1 MNGALWTAK
10 TGLDAQQTRMQV
22 ISNNLAN
29 TNTTGFKRDRAVF
42 QDLLYQTVRQPG
54 AQSSQ
59 NTQLPSGLSTGTGV
73 RVVSTEKLHSQGNLS
88 KTDDPL
94 DLAIQ
99 GRGFFEVLTP
109 DGNVAYTRDGSFQI
123 DSSGQMV
130 TSTGYPLQPGITIPQ
145 NSTGVTIGQDGTVS
159 VLQPGNSAPSV
170 VGVISISDFIN
181 PSGLQ
186 AKGGN
191 LFQETASSGS
201 PLQGTAGIGGL
212 GSLIQGSVETSNVNI
227 VEELVS
233 MIETQRAYE
242 ISSKAISTTDGML
255 QYINN
260 NL

>member
-10 TGLDAQQTRMQV
+10 SGLDAQQTRMQV

-29 TNTTGFKRDRAVF
+29 SNTTAFKRDRAVF

-54 AQSSQ
+54 AQTSQ
-59 NTQLPSGLSTGTGV
+59 DTQLPSGLSTGTGV
-73 RVVSTEKLHSQGNLS
+73 RVVSTEKLFTQGNL
-88 KTDDPL
+88 TQTEDPM
-94 DLAIQ
+94 DLAIK

-109 DGNVAYTRDGSFQI
+109 DGSLAYTRDGSFQM
-123 DSSGQMV
+123 DSQGQLV
-130 TSTGYPLQPGITIPQ
+130 TASGYPLQPGITVPA
-145 NSTGVTIGQDGTVS
+145 NSEGLTIGEDGTVTA
-159 VLQPGNSAPSV
+159 VIAGNNAPTQL
-170 VGVISISDFIN
+170 GVISVSDFVN
-181 PSGLQ
+181 PAGLQ
-186 AKGGN
+186 ALGGN
-191 LFQETASSGS
+191 LYQESASSGA
-201 PLQGTAGIGGL
+201 PQQGTAGIGGL

>member
-59 NTQLPSGLSTGTGV
+59 DTQLPSGLSTGTGV
-73 RVVSTEKLHSQGNLS
+73 RVVSTEKLFSQGNLS
-88 KTDDPL
+88 QTEDPL

-109 DGNVAYTRDGSFQI
+109 DGTVSYTRDGSFQI
-123 DSSGQMV
+123 DAQGQMV
-130 TSTGYPLQPGITIPQ
+130 TATGYALQPGITIPEFA
-145 NSTGVTIGQDGTVS
+145 TGVTIGQDGTVTAS
-159 VLQPGNSAPSV
+159 LPGAAAPTQLGV
-170 VGVISISDFIN
+170 VSLADFIN

-186 AKGGN
+186 AIGGN
-191 LFQETASSGS
+191 LFRETASSGA
-201 PLQGTAGIGGL
+201 PLQGTAGSGGL
-212 GSLIQGSVETSNVNI
+212 GNLIQGSVETSNVNV

>member
-42 QDLLYQTVRQPG
+42 QDLLYQTLRQPG

-59 NTQLPSGLSTGTGV
+59 NTQLPSGLSVGTGV
-73 RVVSTEKLHSQGNLS
+73 RVVSTEKLFIQGNL
-88 KTDDPL
+88 TRTEDAL

-99 GRGFFEVLTP
+99 GRGFFEVLKP
-109 DGNVAYTRDGSFQI
+109 DGGLAYTRDGSFQL
-123 DSSGQMV
+123 DSQGQLVNASGYV
-130 TSTGYPLQPGITIPQ
+130 LQPNISVPQNAESITIGADGTVTALLPGA
-145 NSTGVTIGQDGTVS
+145 TGVTQ
-159 VLQPGNSAPSV
+159 
-170 VGVISISDFIN
+170 VGAVTLTDFMN
-181 PSGLQ
+181 PAGLQ
-186 AKGGN
+186 AIGGN
-191 LFQETASSGS
+191 LFNETAASGA
-201 PLQGTAGIGGL
+201 PIQGTPGISGL

>member
-29 TNTTGFKRDRAVF
+29 TNTTAFKRDRAIF

-54 AQSSQ
+54 AQTSQ
-59 NTQLPSGLSTGTGV
+59 DTQLPSGLSTGTGV
-73 RVVSTEKLHSQGNLS
+73 RVVSTEKLFTQGNL
-88 KTDDPL
+88 TQTEDPL

-109 DGNVAYTRDGSFQI
+109 DGSLAYTRDGSFQM
-123 DSSGQMV
+123 DSQGQMV
-130 TSTGYPLQPGITIPQ
+130 NAMGFPLQPGITIPE
-145 NSTGVTIGQDGTVS
+145 SASGVTIGQDGTVTA
-159 VLQPGNSAPSV
+159 LLPGDNNPTQL
-170 VGVISISDFIN
+170 GTITLTDFVN

-186 AKGGN
+186 SKGGN
-191 LFQETASSGS
+191 LYSETASSGA
-201 PLQGTAGIGGL
+201 PLQGNAGLEGL
-212 GSLIQGSVETSNVNI
+212 GSLIQGSVETSNVNV

>member
-59 NTQLPSGLSTGTGV
+59 DTQLPSGLSTGTGV
-73 RVVSTEKLHSQGNLS
+73 RVVSTEKLFSQGNLS
-88 KTDDPL
+88 QTEDPL

-109 DGNVAYTRDGSFQI
+109 DGSLAYTRDGSFQM
-123 DSSGQMV
+123 DAQGQMV
-130 TSTGYPLQPGITIPQ
+130 TATGYVLQPGITIPE
-145 NSTGVTIGQDGTVS
+145 NANGVTIGQDGTVTAT
-159 VLQPGNSAPSV
+159 LPGTAAPTQL
-170 VGVISISDFIN
+170 GVIGLTDFVN
-181 PSGLQ
+181 PAGLQ

-191 LFQETASSGS
+191 LFQETASSGA
-201 PLQGTAGIGGL
+201 PTQGTAGIGGL
-212 GSLIQGSVETSNVNI
+212 GNLIQGAVETSNVNV

-255 QYINN
+255 QYINQN
-260 NL
+260 M

>member
-42 QDLLYQTVRQPG
+42 QDLLYQTIRQPG

-59 NTQLPSGLSTGTGV
+59 NTQLPSGLSVGTGV
-73 RVVSTEKLHSQGNLS
+73 RVASTEKLFTQGNL
-88 KTDDPL
+88 TVTEDAFDM
-94 DLAIQ
+94 AIQ
-99 GRGFFEVLTP
+99 GRGFFEVLKP
-109 DGNVAYTRDGSFQI
+109 DGGVAYTRDGSFQL
-123 DSSGQMV
+123 DSQGQIVNASGYV
-130 TSTGYPLQPGITIPQ
+130 LQPAISVPQNALSITI
-145 NSTGVTIGQDGTVS
+145 GEDGTVTAQLPGVSAGTQIGS
-159 VLQPGNSAPSV
+159 VT
-170 VGVISISDFIN
+170 ISDFMN
-181 PSGLQ
+181 PAGLQ
-186 AKGGN
+186 AIGGN
-191 LFQETASSGS
+191 LFNETAASGA
-201 PLQGTAGIGGL
+201 PIQGTPSIGGL
-212 GSLIQGSVETSNVNI
+212 GNLIQGSVETSNVNI

-255 QYINN
+255 QYVNN

>member
-29 TNTTGFKRDRAVF
+29 TNTTAFKRDRAVF

-54 AQSSQ
+54 AQTSQ
-59 NTQLPSGLSTGTGV
+59 DTQLPSGLSTGTGV
-73 RVVSTEKLHSQGNLS
+73 RVVSTEKLFSQGNL
-88 KTDDPL
+88 TQTEDPM

-109 DGNVAYTRDGSFQI
+109 DGSLAYTRDGSFQT
-123 DSSGQMV
+123 DSQGQLV
-130 TSTGYPLQPGITIPQ
+130 TASGYPLQPGITVPA
-145 NSTGVTIGQDGTVS
+145 NSEGLTIGEDGTVTA
-159 VLQPGNSAPSV
+159 VIAGNNAPTQL
-170 VGVISISDFIN
+170 GVISLSDFIN

-186 AKGGN
+186 ALGGN
-191 LFQETASSGS
+191 LYQESASSGA
-201 PLQGTAGIGGL
+201 PRQGTAGIGGL
-212 GSLIQGSVETSNVNI
+212 GGLIQGSVETSNVNI

>member
-10 TGLDAQQTRMQV
+10 SGLDAQQTRMQV

-29 TNTTGFKRDRAVF
+29 TNTTAFKRDRAVF

-54 AQSSQ
+54 AQTSQ
-59 NTQLPSGLSTGTGV
+59 DTQLPSGLSTGTGV
-73 RVVSTEKLHSQGNLS
+73 RVVSTEKLFTQGNL
-88 KTDDPL
+88 TQTEDPM

-109 DGNVAYTRDGSFQI
+109 DGSLAYTRDGSFQT
-123 DSSGQMV
+123 DSQGQLV
-130 TSTGYPLQPGITIPQ
+130 TASGYPLQPGITVPP
-145 NSTGVTIGQDGTVS
+145 NSEGLTIGEDGTVTA
-159 VLQPGNSAPSV
+159 VIAGNNAPTQL
-170 VGVISISDFIN
+170 GVISVSDFVN
-181 PSGLQ
+181 PAGLQ
-186 AKGGN
+186 ALGGN
-191 LFQETASSGS
+191 LYQESASSGA
-201 PLQGTAGIGGL
+201 PQQGTAGIGGL

>member
-10 TGLDAQQTRMQV
+10 TGLDAQQLRMQV

-42 QDLLYQTVRQPG
+42 QDLLYQTLRQPG

-59 NTQLPSGLSTGTGV
+59 NTQLPSGLNVGTGV
-73 RVVSTEKLHSQGNLS
+73 RVVSTEKLFMQGNLTR
-88 KTDDPL
+88 TDDAL

-99 GRGFFEVLTP
+99 GRGFFEVLKP
-109 DGNVAYTRDGSFQI
+109 DGGVAYTRDGSFQL
-123 DSSGQMV
+123 DATGQLVNASGYV
-130 TSTGYPLQPGITIPQ
+130 LQPNISVPQNTESITI
-145 NSTGVTIGQDGTVS
+145 GADGTVTAQ
-159 VLQPGNSAPSV
+159 LPGTSAPTQIGAV
-170 VGVISISDFIN
+170 TLTDFIN
-181 PSGLQ
+181 PAGLQ
-186 AKGGN
+186 AIGGN
-191 LFQETASSGS
+191 LFNETAASGA
-201 PLQGTAGIGGL
+201 PTQGAPGVGGL

>member
-29 TNTTGFKRDRAVF
+29 TNTTAFKRDRAVF

-59 NTQLPSGLSTGTGV
+59 DTQLPSGLSTGTGA
-73 RVVSTEKLHSQGNLS
+73 RVVSTEKLFTQGNLS
-88 KTDDPL
+88 QTEDPL

-109 DGNVAYTRDGSFQI
+109 DGSLAYTRDGSFQM
-123 DSSGQMV
+123 DAQGQMV
-130 TSTGYPLQPGITIPQ
+130 TATGFVLQPGIVIPE
-145 NSTGVTIGQDGTVS
+145 NSNGVTIGQDGTVTAS
-159 VLQPGNSAPSV
+159 LPGNAAPTQI
-170 VGVISISDFIN
+170 GVIGLTDFVN
-181 PSGLQ
+181 PAGLQ
-186 AKGGN
+186 SKGGN
-191 LFQETASSGS
+191 LYQETASSGA
-201 PLQGTAGIGGL
+201 PGQGTAGIGGL
-212 GSLIQGSVETSNVNI
+212 GSLVQGAVETSNVNV

-242 ISSKAISTTDGML
+242 ISSKAISTTDDML
-255 QYINN
+255 QYINQN
-260 NL
+260 M

>member
-29 TNTTGFKRDRAVF
+29 TNTTAFKRDRAIF
-42 QDLLYQTVRQPG
+42 QDLIYQTVQQPG

-59 NTQLPSGLSTGTGV
+59 NTQLPTGLNTGTGV
-73 RVVSTEKLHSQGNLS
+73 KVVSTEKLFSQGNLT
-88 KTDDPL
+88 KTDDPM

-99 GRGFFEVLTP
+99 GRGFFEVITP
-109 DGNVAYTRDGSFQI
+109 DGSLAYTRDGSFQMN
-123 DSSGQMV
+123 SAGQMV
-130 TSTGYPLQPGITIPQ
+130 TASGYTLQPGITIPES
-145 NSTGVTIGQDGTVS
+145 STGVTIGQDGTVTVTQAGS
-159 VLQPGNSAPSV
+159 PNANV
-170 VGVISISDFIN
+170 VGTIQLTDFIN
-181 PSGLQ
+181 PAGLQ

-191 LFQETASSGS
+191 LYQETAASGA
-201 PLQGTAGIGGL
+201 PQQGTAGIGGF
-212 GSLIQGSVETSNVNI
+212 GTLIQGSVETSNVNI

>member
-73 RVVSTEKLHSQGNLS
+73 RVVSTEKLFSQGNLS
-88 KTDDPL
+88 KTDDPM
-94 DLAIQ
+94 DLAVQ
-99 GRGFFEVLTP
+99 GKGFFEVLTP
-109 DGNVAYTRDGSFQI
+109 DGTLAYTRDGSFQI
-123 DSSGQMV
+123 DSGGRMV
-130 TSTGYPLQPGITIPQ
+130 TATGYQLQPGITIPE

-159 VLQPGNSAPSV
+159 VSQAGSTSTNV
-170 VGVISISDFIN
+170 IGVIGLADFIN

-191 LFQETASSGS
+191 LFQETASSGA
-201 PLQGTAGIGGL
+201 PQQGTAGIGGL

-242 ISSKAISTTDGML
+242 ISSKAISATDGML

>member
-88 KTDDPL
+88 KTDDPM

-99 GRGFFEVLTP
+99 GKGFFEVLTP
-109 DGNVAYTRDGSFQI
+109 DGTLAYTRDGSFQI
-123 DSSGQMV
+123 DSGGRMV
-130 TSTGYPLQPGITIPQ
+130 TATGYTLQPGITIPE

-159 VLQPGNSAPSV
+159 VTTAGDSSANV
-170 VGVISISDFIN
+170 IGVIGLADFIN

-201 PLQGTAGIGGL
+201 PQQGTAGIGGL

>member
-42 QDLLYQTVRQPG
+42 QDMLYQTIRQPG

-59 NTQLPSGLSTGTGV
+59 DTQLPSGLSTGTGV
-73 RVVSTEKLHSQGNLS
+73 RVVSTEKLFSQGNLS
-88 KTDDPL
+88 QTEDPL

-99 GRGFFEVLTP
+99 GRGFFEVTTP
-109 DGNVAYTRDGSFQI
+109 DGTPAYTRDGSFQL
-123 DSSGQMV
+123 DSQGQMV
-130 TSTGYPLQPGITIPQ
+130 TATGYVLQPGINVPENASGI
-145 NSTGVTIGQDGTVS
+145 TIGQDGTVTAS
-159 VLQPGNSAPSV
+159 VPGTAAPTQL
-170 VGVISISDFIN
+170 GVISLTDFVN
-181 PSGLQ
+181 PSGLL
-186 AKGGN
+186 AMGGN
-191 LFQETASSGS
+191 LFQETASSGA
-201 PLQGTAGIGGL
+201 PNQGTAGLGGL
-212 GSLIQGSVETSNVNI
+212 GGLIQGSVETSNVNV

-255 QYINN
+255 QYINQN
-260 NL
+260 M

>member
-42 QDLLYQTVRQPG
+42 QDLLYQTIRQPG

-59 NTQLPSGLSTGTGV
+59 DTQLPSGLSTGTGV
-73 RVVSTEKLHSQGNLS
+73 RVVSTEKLFTQGNLS
-88 KTDDPL
+88 RTDDQM

-109 DGNVAYTRDGSFQI
+109 DGTLAYSRDGSFQV
-123 DSSGQMV
+123 DSQGQMV
-130 TSTGYPLQPGITIPQ
+130 TATGYALQPGITIPEGA
-145 NSTGVTIGQDGTVS
+145 TGITIGQDGTVTAA
-159 VLQPGNSAPSV
+159 LPGQAAPAQL
-170 VGVISISDFIN
+170 GAIGLTDFIN
-181 PSGLQ
+181 PSGLE

-191 LFQETASSGS
+191 LYAETAASGA

-212 GSLIQGSVETSNVNI
+212 GTLIQGSVETSNVNV

>member
-29 TNTTGFKRDRAVF
+29 TNTTGFKRDRAIF

-73 RVVSTEKLHSQGNLS
+73 RVVSTEKLFSQGNLS
-88 KTDDPL
+88 KTDDPM
-94 DLAIQ
+94 DLGIQ

-109 DGNVAYTRDGSFQI
+109 DGTLAYTRDGSFQI
-123 DSSGQMV
+123 DSTGQMV
-130 TSTGYPLQPGITIPQ
+130 TATGYTLQPGITIPE

-159 VLQPGNSAPSV
+159 VTLAGESSSN
-170 VGVISISDFIN
+170 VIGQIGLADFIN

-191 LFQETASSGS
+191 LFQETTASGN
-201 PLQGTAGIGGL
+201 PQQGTAGIGGF

>member
-88 KTDDPL
+88 KTDDPM

-130 TSTGYPLQPGITIPQ
+130 TATGYTLQPGITIPE
-145 NSTGVTIGQDGTVS
+145 NSSGVTIGQDGTVS
-159 VLQPGNSAPSV
+159 VLTPGSAAPSV
-170 VGVISISDFIN
+170 IGVISISDFIN

-201 PLQGTAGIGGL
+201 PLQGTAGVGGL